1 MSNSD
6 AHSSSSARYQ
16 DAPPY
21 REHYL
26 RLSLNTLGGT
36 SFCCLVSLY
45 LSLDRSALFSSNVA
59 GTDAPEAAFHSFQS
73 SRISRPIRFVQ
84 FVQTRPIV
92 ILRPKWLNRAVLVA
106 DHLCLKEAELTS
118 SEQKKCAGEDLSC
131 TRLDKKKRLSGRKDK
146 PIPFLI
152 EYFVGF

>member
-118 SEQKKCAGEDLSC
+118 SEQKKMCWRRSFVHAIGQ
-131 TRLDKKKRLSGRKDK
+131 KKKIVRTQG
-146 PIPFLI
+146 
-152 EYFVGF
+152 